1 MDMDDRPSAQP
12 GDRTA
17 ENRRLRDIMD
27 AIPAHIAYFDDSWTY
42 RYANKAYAIWFGRES
57 NQVVGRRI
65 VDVVP
70 AEVFDAVREPLGR
83 ALGGEQVTYEYT
95 MSDVAGRTLH
105 ARSTLVPDIG
115 AAGEVLGC
123 YVHAVDITE
132 QRRTQRALAQA
143 QKMEAIGQLSGGL
156 AHDFNNML
164 TVVMGNLAG
173 LREARP
179 DDAAIEEFVAPA
191 MQAAQGGAQLIERLL
206 AFSRQQPLAPRPV
219 EVNEL
224 ILGMAKLIRRSLP
237 ETIALHTSS
246 RNAELVAMT
255 DAHQLE
261 SALLNLALNA
271 RDAMPDGGE
280 LRIESAVET
289 LEAGA
294 AAELDIPPGDYV
306 QVTVRDTGTGMDA
319 TTLAHVFEPFFT
331 TKRFGMGSGLG
342 LPMVYGF
349 ACQSGG
355 AVRIRSR
362 QACGTAVA
370 LLLPRT
376 VASPAAA
383 GEAGRAAARGT
394 HLAGQLVLLVEDDP
408 EVRTV
413 VRKQLAALGCSVLEA
428 ESGQEAADIVE
439 NVTAISLVLSDVVM
453 PGGLDGCGLTRFIRR
468 FRPGLPVILMS
479 GYVDRADAITKDL
492 GVPLLAKPFSKERLS
507 AMLDAIC
514 R

>member
-1 MDMDDRPSAQP
+1 
-12 GDRTA
+12 
-17 ENRRLRDIMD
+17 MD
-27 AIPAHIAYFDDSWTY
+27 AVPAHIAYFDDSWTY
-42 RYANKAYAIWFGRES
+42 RYANKAYAAWFGRES
-57 NQVVGRRI
+57 AQVVGRRI
-65 VDVVP
+65 VEVVP
-70 AEVFDAVREPLGR
+70 AEVFDAVREPLAR
-83 ALGGEQVTYEYT
+83 ALGGERVTYEYS
-95 MSDVAGRTLH
+95 MSDAAGRTLY
-105 ARSTLVPDIG
+105 ARSTLVPELG
-115 AAGEVLGC
+115 VGGEVLGC
-123 YVHAVDITE
+123 YVHAVDTTE

-206 AFSRQQPLAPRPV
+206 TFSRQQPLAPRPV

-237 ETIALHTSS
+237 ETIALHTAS

-261 SALLNLALNA
+261 STLLNLALNA
-271 RDAMPDGGE
+271 RDAMPEGGE

-289 LEAGA
+289 LDAAA

-319 TTLAHVFEPFFT
+319 TTVAHVFEPFFT

-349 ACQSGG
+349 ARQSGG

-376 VASPAAA
+376 LASPAAA
-383 GEAGRAAARGT
+383 GEAGTAAPAT
-394 HLAGQLVLLVEDDP
+394 PLAGQLVLLVEDDP
-408 EVRTV
+408 EVRTI

-428 ESGQEAADIVE
+428 ENGQEAADIVE
-439 NVTAISLVLSDVVM
+439 NVAAISLVLSDVVM

>member
-1 MDMDDRPSAQP
+1 MDDRPSAQP

-42 RYANKAYAIWFGRES
+42 RYANKAYAAWFGRES
-57 NQVVGRRI
+57 GQVVGRRI

-83 ALGGEQVTYEYT
+83 ALEGERVIYEYT
-95 MSDVAGRTLH
+95 MSDAAGRTLY

-123 YVHAVDITE
+123 YVHAVDVTE
-132 QRRTQRALAQA
+132 QRRTQHVLAQA

-179 DDAAIEEFVAPA
+179 DDGALQEFVAPA

-206 AFSRQQPLAPRPV
+206 TFSRQQPLAPRPV

-237 ETIALHTSS
+237 ETIALHTAS

-271 RDAMPDGGE
+271 RDAMPEGGE

-289 LEAGA
+289 LDAAA

-319 TTLAHVFEPFFT
+319 TTVAHVFEPFFT

-349 ACQSGG
+349 ARQSGG

-383 GEAGRAAARGT
+383 GEAGTAAPAT
-394 HLAGQLVLLVEDDP
+394 PLSGQLVLLVEDDP

-428 ESGQEAADIVE
+428 ENGQEAADIVE
-439 NVTAISLVLSDVVM
+439 NVAAISLVLSDVVM

-479 GYVDRADAITKDL
+479 GYVDRADAVTRDL

>member
-1 MDMDDRPSAQP
+1 MDIEDRPSAQP
-12 GDRTA
+12 GDRNA

-42 RYANKAYAIWFGRES
+42 RYANKAYAAWFGRES
-57 NQVVGRRI
+57 DQVVGQRI

-70 AEVFDAVREPLGR
+70 AEVFDAVREPLAR
-83 ALGGEQVTYEYT
+83 ALGGERLTYEYT
-95 MSDVAGRTLH
+95 MSDAAGRTLY
-105 ARSTLVPDIG
+105 ARRTLVPEFG
-115 AAGEVLGC
+115 ATGEVLGC

-132 QRRTQRALAQA
+132 QRRTQHALAQA

-164 TVVMGNLAG
+164 TVVIGNLAG

-206 AFSRQQPLAPRPV
+206 TFSRQQPLAPRPV

-237 ETIALHTSS
+237 ETIALHTAS

-271 RDAMPDGGE
+271 RDAMPEGGE

-289 LEAGA
+289 LDATA

-319 TTLAHVFEPFFT
+319 TTVAHVFEPFFT

-349 ACQSGG
+349 ARQSGG

-383 GEAGRAAARGT
+383 GEAGTAAPVT
-394 HLAGQLVLLVEDDP
+394 PLAGQLVLLVEDDP
-408 EVRTV
+408 EVRTI

-428 ESGQEAADIVE
+428 ENGQEAADIVE
-439 NVTAISLVLSDVVM
+439 NVAAISLVLSDVVM

-479 GYVDRADAITKDL
+479 GYVDRADAITRDL